1 MWLFSC
7 CNTIYIL
14 QTVLKILMNLTVLHE
29 RDRSSHRSAS
39 STCLPRI
46 TCALCCCFYFKL
58 AILVTLYQFQES
70 GTLVKVTN
78 QPHWVKIV
86 SFDVYIQST
95 EYTLS
100 VFFTWLGGCY
110 LFSYLRNTLFTTVV
124 LHLSITVIS
133 SESSDFTWYKL
144 VNSIIPSHNSDVPVL
159 KN

>member
-78 QPHWVKIV
+78 QPHWAKMV

-100 VFFTWLGGCY
+100 VFLTWLGGC
-110 LFSYLRNTLFTTVV
+110 LVIWETQCSLQWSCTWVLLWFPASLLTLLDT
-124 LHLSITVIS
+124 
-133 SESSDFTWYKL
+133 
-144 VNSIIPSHNSDVPVL
+144 N
-159 KN
+159 